1 MSWCLIVSSLPHC
14 PSFDGEEFEGRKTI
28 VYSNA
33 RAWSR
38 LAFVLS
44 CFNHVLFF
52 CNSITCSPPIS
63 SVHGDSPG
71 KNTGVGCHALLQGTF
86 LTQGSSPRLLC
97 LLHLQTG
104 SLPLVPPGKS
114 QSMVHFPLNRLKTPD
129 ILGLTSLTAVSQP
142 WPVRPGL
149 LGVME
154 KSLSW

>member
-71 KNTGVGCHALLQGTF
+71 KNTGVGCHALLQGIF
-86 LTQGSSPRLLC
+86 PVQGWNPGLPHCRQIPSLTE
-97 LLHLQTG
+97 
-104 SLPLVPPGKS
+104 PPGKPNQGFGS
-114 QSMVHFPLNRLKTPD
+114 GRAETYPLDHLGIPSKLLDWNLFKPLLHFVR
-129 ILGLTSLTAVSQP
+129 TSL
-142 WPVRPGL
+142 G
-149 LGVME
+149 
-154 KSLSW
+154 KSR

>member
-1 MSWCLIVSSLPHC
+1 MSWCLIVCSLPHC
-14 PSFDGEEFEGRKTI
+14 LSFDGEEFEGRKTI

-86 LTQGSSPRLLC
+86 PTQGSKLC
-97 LLHLQTG
+97 LLHLQVC
-104 SLPLVPPGKS
+104 SLPLLPPGKIWLS
-114 QSMVHFPLNRLKTPD
+114 AIHQLVSIQTSTDKEALKKYTGQEMFIGRRGQEIKLN
-129 ILGLTSLTAVSQP
+129 
-142 WPVRPGL
+142 
-149 LGVME
+149 
-154 KSLSW
+154 